1 MSNIVKDVVDA
12 AAAVD
17 PNSDALQAADAAIN
31 TALNPTPENLIAD
44 LELVLR
50 LIKKHNFSN
59 LHDQA
64 KALLKSIL

>member
-31 TALNPTPENLIAD
+31 TALNPSPENLIAD

-50 LIKKHNFSN
+50 LIKKHNLSN

-64 KALLKSIL
+64 KSLLRSIL